1 MGTYVDTS
9 PYYGNSQKLLNLL
22 PKKNLFIISKIK
34 NIPKD
39 VNKIENYINNFTQNL
54 KNEINKKVF
63 CIFLHDEKDLD
74 NLKRLKII
82 KNVFLKLKKKN
93 IIQNFGYSIY
103 DFKKYKKK
111 IFKIKPDILQF
122 PYNLLDNRVTAKDFK
137 ELKKKK

>member
-54 KNEINKKVF
+54 KNEINKKS
-63 CIFLHDEKDLD
+63 FLH
-74 NLKRLKII
+74 
-82 KNVFLKLKKKN
+82 F
-93 IIQNFGYSIY
+93 F
-103 DFKKYKKK
+103 
-111 IFKIKPDILQF
+111 
-122 PYNLLDNRVTAKDFK
+122 A
-137 ELKKKK
+137 